1 MNWVRLAIHRHVL
14 TWMLNGLIVLAGWVA
29 FERIGVDRY
38 PRIDFPMI
46 SVTTVLAGANPD
58 IIDAS
63 ITNVVE
69 SAVNSVP
76 GIEHVQSDSFPGASV
91 VRITFELEKDIDVA
105 FNEVQA
111 KVNQVL
117 SELPDDAETPV
128 VAKVEFGAVP
138 ILWLTLSGDRT
149 LQQLNQYARLHIK
162 KRLENVAGVG
172 EVRFGG
178 RRERTIRVQL
188 DPARLSAYGLTVGDV
203 VAAFSREHFQ
213 LPGGFLVGRERE
225 LLIKLDLEFHK
236 PAEIGELIVAARG
249 GATVRLRD
257 IATVEDGTEDAR
269 RLARFGKCPSSP
281 SPGGGGGE
289 VYAEGTP
296 RRSPQGGVHG
306 VLPDA
311 SSRTSSCHSVPAVG
325 LGIVKVT
332 GANAVTVIQRVKQR
346 LDEEILPQLPPGLRI
361 DIAIDDLALILAL
374 VGALEEH
381 LVLGTLLT
389 ALVVWLFLK
398 NLRATLII
406 ALAIPVSLLGAVA
419 VMYFAGFTFNT
430 MTLLGLLLLIGIVV
444 DDAIVVL
451 ENIYRHREE
460 DPGTDPFEAAEAGTR
475 QVVFAVVAAS
485 LTLVSIFASVLF
497 MGGVIGSFF
506 RSFSVVVS
514 LGVLVSLFVS
524 ISLTPM
530 LCARYLEVVRRH
542 GPLYLWLE
550 RGFRALES
558 GYRRLLEW
566 TLRHRVWVVVLAVMA
581 VLPSGFF
588 LGQLGKGFLPEEDE
602 GRFLISF
609 KAPLG
614 SSLRYTEGRLRE
626 MEKVLASHREIASWF
641 AVIGGGASGQASR
654 GDVFVRL
661 VPRGQRDTYMYR
673 LIDRLRGELAKIPG
687 LQAFPAPIPP
697 LGGQR
702 GEPLQFVLQGPDV
715 AGVAEQSRRLLQAL
729 RRHPE
734 LGTIDLDL
742 QLELPQLRLRVDR
755 TRARQLGLPAREVAL
770 AVNVL
775 AGGLNVAKFNDEPG
789 DGERYDVRLK
799 AAEGT
804 FRAPADLRRIF
815 LRSSGGRLVRLDTVA
830 RWEERVGPAVVT
842 RFDLRYSGNF
852 FATPKVSEGEA
863 AALVKQIAASLLP
876 RGYRVKMIGRAEEFE
891 KTAGYMLFALVAA
904 VVLVYMV
911 LASQFNAF
919 LQPLVIMAAQ
929 PLAVVGGL
937 AGLWLTGRSLNMFS
951 MMGLVLLMGLVAKNS
966 ILLVDLTN
974 QLRAQG
980 RGIDEALREACPVRL
995 RPVLMTSLTVIVTM
1009 LPAVLGLGAA
1019 SDTAA
1024 PLAAAVVGGM
1034 VSSTLLTMVVVPAL
1048 YSLLEHG
1055 LRRWRKADTVTGD
1068 RG

>member
-1 MNWVRLAIHRHVL
+1 MNWGRLAIHRHVL
-14 TWMLNGLIVLAGWVA
+14 TWMLNALIVLAGWVA

-117 SELPDDAETPV
+117 SELPDNAETPV

-172 EVRFGG
+172 EVRIGG
-178 RRERTIRVQL
+178 RRERTIRVHL

-213 LPGGFLVGRERE
+213 LPGGFLVGRDRE

-236 PAEIGELIVAARG
+236 PAEIEELIVAARN
-249 GATVRLRD
+249 GAPIRIRD
-257 IATVEDGTEDAR
+257 IAAVEDGTEDAR
-269 RLARFGKCPSSP
+269 RLARFGKCQETAGRESARQPGNAFLHLGLVRPSLAAGAADSRPAAVP
-281 SPGGGGGE
+281 S
-289 VYAEGTP
+289 
-296 RRSPQGGVHG
+296 
-306 VLPDA
+306 D
-311 SSRTSSCHSVPAVG
+311 CHSVPAVG

-332 GANAVTVIQRVKQR
+332 GANAVAVIQQVKQR
-346 LDEEILPQLPPGLRI
+346 LEEEILPQLPPGLRI
-361 DIAIDDLALILAL
+361 DIAIDDSALILAL

-381 LVLGTLLT
+381 LTLGTLLT

-460 DPGTDPFEAAEAGTR
+460 DPGTGSFEAAEAGAR

-530 LCARYLEVVRRH
+530 LCARYLEVARRH

-558 GYRRLLEW
+558 GYRRLLGW
-566 TLRHRVWVVVLAVMA
+566 TLRHRVWVVAMAVMA
-581 VLPSGFF
+581 VMPSGFF

-626 MEKVLASHREIASWF
+626 MEKVLARHREIASWF

-661 VPRGQRDTYMYR
+661 VPREKRDIHMYR
-673 LIDRLRGELAKIPG
+673 LIDRLRGELAGIPG

-697 LGGQR
+697 LGGQC
-702 GEPLQFVLQGPDV
+702 GEC
-715 AGVAEQSRRLLQAL
+715 SSSCS
-729 RRHPE
+729 
-734 LGTIDLDL
+734 
-742 QLELPQLRLRVDR
+742 
-755 TRARQLGLPAREVAL
+755 RARTWRAWPNR
-770 AVNVL
+770 
-775 AGGLNVAKFNDEPG
+775 AGACY
-789 DGERYDVRLK
+789 RRC
-799 AAEGT
+799 AATRNWGPST
-804 FRAPADLRRIF
+804 STCSWSFPSCACGWTAPAPASWACRH
-815 LRSSGGRLVRLDTVA
+815 GR
-830 RWEERVGPAVVT
+830 
-842 RFDLRYSGNF
+842 
-852 FATPKVSEGEA
+852 
-863 AALVKQIAASLLP
+863 
-876 RGYRVKMIGRAEEFE
+876 
-891 KTAGYMLFALVAA
+891 
-904 VVLVYMV
+904 
-911 LASQFNAF
+911 
-919 LQPLVIMAAQ
+919 
-929 PLAVVGGL
+929 
-937 AGLWLTGRSLNMFS
+937 
-951 MMGLVLLMGLVAKNS
+951 
-966 ILLVDLTN
+966 
-974 QLRAQG
+974 
-980 RGIDEALREACPVRL
+980 
-995 RPVLMTSLTVIVTM
+995 
-1009 LPAVLGLGAA
+1009 
-1019 SDTAA
+1019 
-1024 PLAAAVVGGM
+1024 
-1034 VSSTLLTMVVVPAL
+1034 
-1048 YSLLEHG
+1048 
-1055 LRRWRKADTVTGD
+1055 
-1068 RG
+1068 